1 MEERRRVGHSGESWR
16 ERQRRSL
23 HAIAPALRPLAADE
37 LRLGNLDARRDWGFA
52 GDYVRAM
59 WLMLQADEAVD
70 YVVGTG
76 TMHSVQ
82 DFVDAAFG
90 HAGLDPEGHV
100 VVDPALLRPAEVD
113 KLVADPT
120 LAREQLGWTP
130 ETSFAELVAMMVD
143 ADVARLEGTTVGLA
157 RSPLA

>member
-1 MEERRRVGHSGESWR
+1 
-16 ERQRRSL
+16 
-23 HAIAPALRPLAADE
+23 
-37 LRLGNLDARRDWGFA
+37 
-52 GDYVRAM
+52 
-59 WLMLQADEAVD
+59 
-70 YVVGTG
+70 
-76 TMHSVQ
+76 MHSVQ

-143 ADVARLEGTTVGLA
+143 ADVERLSTEPASAPGAAGSLA
-157 RSPLA
+157 SPSFGEAERERR